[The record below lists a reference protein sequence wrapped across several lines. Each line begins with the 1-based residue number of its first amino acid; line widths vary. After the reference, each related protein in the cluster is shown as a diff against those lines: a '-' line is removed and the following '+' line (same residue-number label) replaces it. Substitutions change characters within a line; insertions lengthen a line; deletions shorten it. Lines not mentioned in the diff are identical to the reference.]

1 MALQK
6 TVFVTGKLANIIFYE
21 FRGTPCGRTMPAKVR
36 QTKATKASAKQFGK
50 AATLSKL
57 LRQLLT
63 PVLPDPL
70 NKKMMYRLNATL
82 AKWLRSDK
90 SNAGLSHLEGFEFN
104 VEALIK
110 EIVRKSISIDWTTKG
125 KVILKMPDLVPVR
138 DIAAPFNTRELHW
151 QIMVVSITHKERP
164 SIRNSYT
171 SSINMA
177 YDSEPRA
184 AENLS
189 IPFIINSGDL
199 TVVAVALQ
207 YTSERKGELVIV
219 GDKRWKPA
227 NILGLY
233 CG

>member
-36 QTKATKASAKQFGK
+36 QTKATKASARQFGK

-82 AKWLRSDK
+82 AKWLRRDK

-104 VEALIK
+104 MEALLK
-110 EIVRKSISIDWTTKG
+110 EKVRKSLSIDWTTKG
-125 KVILKMPDLVPVR
+125 KVILKMPELVPVR
-138 DIAAPFNTRELHW
+138 DIAAPVNTRELHW
-151 QIMVVSITHKERP
+151 QIMVASISHNKIPTV
-164 SIRNSYT
+164 RNSYT
-171 SSINMA
+171 NSINMV
-177 YDSEPRA
+177 YYNEPRA

-189 IPFIINSGDL
+189 MPFVINSGDL
-199 TVVAVALQ
+199 AVVAVALQ
-207 YTSERKGELVIV
+207 YTSERKGDLVIV
-219 GDKRWKPA
+219 DDNRWKPA
-227 NILGLY
+227 MILGSY